1 MMVVLDVWMRVA
13 DDEGFSL
20 PSSRG
25 YLAEV
30 HTAVLFTDPSSGGPP
45 LSGLAAAIQVTGDRV
60 RGHQWPCNDRQ
71 DRQTDRG

>member
-1 MMVVLDVWMRVA
+1 MRVA

-60 RGHQWPCNDRQ
+60 RGYQWP
-71 DRQTDRG
+71 